1 MVQSNINF
9 IRFYYGLLSV
19 NKILEVE
26 MINILIQNIYS
37 YINHI
42 VVQISKQ
49 IAKHTI
55 IEFVI

>member
-1 MVQSNINF
+1 MVHSNINF

-26 MINILIQNIYS
+26 MINVLIQNIYS

-49 IAKHTI
+49 KAKHTI